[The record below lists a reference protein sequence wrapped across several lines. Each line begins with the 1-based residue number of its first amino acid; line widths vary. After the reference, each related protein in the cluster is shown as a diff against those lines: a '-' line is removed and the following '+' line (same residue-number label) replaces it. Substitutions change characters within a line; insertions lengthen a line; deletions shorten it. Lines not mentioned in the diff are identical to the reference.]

1 MTVLPVSFKGQFPS
15 LQLSKGVYVYFGWSG
30 LERITG
36 FSQFLVMLR
45 WKHISSASCHVV
57 IVHKVQGSVISRV
70 FAGIFSNLEGLSEM
84 STCGLTR
91 SLQVVHHVGSYC
103 VTSCRGLVVLVH
115 HVCSCGGAGPEGAD
129 ELCKQ
134 GSGGEE
140 HSRNGWIPE
149 RLPDHLIQILF
160 GQIVR

>member
-103 VTSCRGLVVLVH
+103 VTSCRCLVLVVH
-115 HVCSCGGAGPEGAD
+115 HVGSCGGAWPEEQMSCA
-129 ELCKQ
+129 L
-134 GSGGEE
+134 GSVEIGENSKFE
-140 HSRNGWIPE
+140 MAMLHS
-149 RLPDHLIQILF
+149 QI
-160 GQIVR
+160 RTPWNSKND